1 MRRPSC
7 RPVSG
12 PLAPFAVGFWEELA
26 RQGYSGW
33 TAEGHLQLMAD
44 LSRWM
49 DARGLVADQ
58 ICAERVELFLA
69 DRRARG
75 RKRRLSPRGL
85 APLLAYL
92 RGLGVAPPPSTSTAG
107 GLLEELLEEFVAYL
121 RGERGLAESTVRRY
135 HDLARL
141 FLSSRQDGVEQI
153 SCLSADELGEFMLAR
168 WGQHSAA
175 TFNWVAAELRSL
187 LRFLY
192 VRGYT
197 ATSLAA
203 AVPTGP
209 SRRGG
214 SISRA
219 AAPGVAAR
227 MLASCDRRTGIGR
240 RDFAILTVLW
250 RLGLRAGEVAAL
262 TVDDIDWR
270 AGELV
275 VTGKGGRQD
284 RLPLPTDVGQAI
296 ADYCR
301 RGRPRSGNRSL
312 FLQAQAPYRGLAR
325 TTVGSVAAS
334 ACDRAGLPRIRPHA
348 LRHAAACG
356 MRAAG
361 APLLEIG
368 QVLRHRD
375 AATTAVYAKDDC
387 DALAVL
393 ARPWPGAP

>member
-1 MRRPSC
+1 MRKPTC

-12 PLAPFAVGFWEELA
+12 PLEPFAVGFWEELA
-26 RQGYSGW
+26 EQGYSGW

-49 DARGLVADQ
+49 NVQGLAPDE
-58 ICAERVELFLA
+58 ISAERVELFLA

-92 RGLGVAPPPSTSTAG
+92 RGLGVTPLPAATVDGPF
-107 GLLEELLEEFVAYL
+107 EELLEEFVAYL
-121 RGERGLAESTVRRY
+121 RDERGLAESTVRRY
-135 HDLARL
+135 RDFARML
-141 FLSSRQDGVEQI
+141 LSSRQDGVEGVG
-153 SCLSADELGEFMLAR
+153 SLSAEELGEFMLAR
-168 WGQHSAA
+168 WGQYSASM
-175 TFNWVAAELRSL
+175 FNWVAAGLRSF
-187 LRFLY
+187 LRFLH

-203 AVPTGP
+203 TVPTGP
-209 SRRGG
+209 SWRGG

-219 AAPGVAAR
+219 VAPGVAAR
-227 MLASCDRRTGIGR
+227 LLASCDRRTSLGR
-240 RDFAILTVLW
+240 RNFAILTVLW

-270 AGELV
+270 AGELH

-301 RGRPRSGNRSL
+301 RGRPHSGDRHV

-325 TTVGSVAAS
+325 TTVGSVVAA

-348 LRHAAACG
+348 LRHTAASG

-361 APLLEIG
+361 APLFEIG

-375 AATTAVYAKDDC
+375 TATTALYAKDDR

-393 ARPWPGAP
+393 ARPWPGTA